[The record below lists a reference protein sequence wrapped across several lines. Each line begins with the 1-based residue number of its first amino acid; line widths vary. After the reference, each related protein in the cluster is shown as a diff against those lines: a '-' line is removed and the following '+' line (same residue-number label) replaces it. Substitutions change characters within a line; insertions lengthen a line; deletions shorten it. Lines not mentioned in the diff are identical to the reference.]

1 VQPENVVTAVVDNL
15 IEDEDT
21 AAYHVLPVHRE
32 PISYLAMD
40 VAYHIMWSGHRD
52 GKERG
57 WPMQVVTE
65 KPMTTTVP
73 ILMWE
78 AHQSP
83 VTAIAVYSYTR
94 MEEAFCT

>member
-1 VQPENVVTAVVDNL
+1 MTAVVDNL
-15 IEDEDT
+15 TEHEDA
-21 AAYHVLPVHRE
+21 AAYHVLPVDRE

-52 GKERG
+52 GKVRG

-78 AHQSP
+78 AHQSS

-94 MEEAFCT
+94 MEEAFYT